1 MIQSCFNVILKTKT
15 ILLGLLCF
23 HLCLPRPLPC
33 PKLPQLPS
41 IVFYW
46 DQLLL
51 GMYLCYGAMLFN
63 PSQTLHPSSFIT
75 RLNDLIR
82 WLANPSMQWLKPW
95 LNTSALSVLNAKHR
109 ERLLWASGGLVD
121 VAKCLCCILL
131 WSFDS
136 KGRATMVDMA
146 DMIPKLTVTKGN
158 NFIPVLRA

>member
-1 MIQSCFNVILKTKT
+1 MACQPLNAMVEALVE
-15 ILLGLLCF
+15 
-23 HLCLPRPLPC
+23 HLC
-33 PKLPQLPS
+33 S
-41 IVFYW
+41 
-46 DQLLL
+46 
-51 GMYLCYGAMLFN
+51 
-63 PSQTLHPSSFIT
+63 
-75 RLNDLIR
+75 
-82 WLANPSMQWLKPW
+82 
-95 LNTSALSVLNAKHR
+95 LSLDAQHR

>member
-95 LNTSALSVLNAKHR
+95 LNTSALSLWMHNTGSASFG
-109 ERLLWASGGLVD
+109 LLVAFYTLHSASIVSSCGPL
-121 VAKCLCCILL
+121 
-131 WSFDS
+131 
-136 KGRATMVDMA
+136 
-146 DMIPKLTVTKGN
+146 IPKAGQPWWIWRTWSQN
-158 NFIPVLRA
+158 